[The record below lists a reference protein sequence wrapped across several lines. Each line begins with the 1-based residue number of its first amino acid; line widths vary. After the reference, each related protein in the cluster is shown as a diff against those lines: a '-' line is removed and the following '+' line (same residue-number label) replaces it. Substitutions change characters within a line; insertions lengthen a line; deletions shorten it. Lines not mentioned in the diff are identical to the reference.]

1 MEASH
6 LMQGNAAQA
15 ATSAGGGYV
24 DFSGCCKSE
33 APKRGCA
40 SVAKQGPVTAGE
52 HSCHPPAVCGQVGM
66 TDRIDLSMNPVQP
79 ANIELVTDSSP
90 AEAELEELASSDH
103 AMLAAGEPSQLNLTW
118 SI

>member
-1 MEASH
+1 
-6 LMQGNAAQA
+6 
-15 ATSAGGGYV
+15 
-24 DFSGCCKSE
+24 
-33 APKRGCA
+33 
-40 SVAKQGPVTAGE
+40 
-52 HSCHPPAVCGQVGM
+52 M

-79 ANIELVTDSSP
+79 ANIELVTDCSP